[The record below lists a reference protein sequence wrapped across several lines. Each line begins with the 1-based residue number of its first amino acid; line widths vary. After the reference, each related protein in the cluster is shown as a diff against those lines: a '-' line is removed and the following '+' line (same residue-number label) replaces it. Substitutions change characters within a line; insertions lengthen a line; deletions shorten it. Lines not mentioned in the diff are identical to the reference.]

1 MKKIS
6 IIIAVIIAILCINK
20 TEEIIIPTESIRFRI
35 IANSNSINDQNIK
48 KEIIKS
54 LQNELENYISE
65 NDTIETARTKIVKE
79 IPNIQQ
85 EINKKLE
92 NSNYNKKIS
101 IKYGENYFPKK
112 VYKGITYQEGEYE
125 SLVITIGE
133 GMGNN
138 FWCVLFPPLC
148 KIDETAENIEYTS
161 LVQEILNKY
170 N

>member
-85 EINKKLE
+85 EITT
-92 NSNYNKKIS
+92 S
-101 IKYGENYFPKK
+101 
-112 VYKGITYQEGEYE
+112 TYHFHQ
-125 SLVITIGE
+125 T
-133 GMGNN
+133 
-138 FWCVLFPPLC
+138 
-148 KIDETAENIEYTS
+148 T
-161 LVQEILNKY
+161 
-170 N
+170 